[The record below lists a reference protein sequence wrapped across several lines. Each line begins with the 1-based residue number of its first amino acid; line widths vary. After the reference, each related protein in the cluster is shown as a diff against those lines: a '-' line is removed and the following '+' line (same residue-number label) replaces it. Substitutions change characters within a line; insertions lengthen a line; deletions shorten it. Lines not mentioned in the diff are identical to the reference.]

1 LPEPQVTDSAEEMPC
16 PLVDFPSGRS
26 PGGFSGFWSAW
37 SELAASAFNRRA
49 DAALATPSLAF
60 GRLEMLDVPLEPDP
74 QAVAKIIGVRVRKD
88 KDFLF
93 IVFSWFRLP
102 LPLLVLLI

>member
-1 LPEPQVTDSAEEMPC
+1 
-16 PLVDFPSGRS
+16 
-26 PGGFSGFWSAW
+26 
-37 SELAASAFNRRA
+37 
-49 DAALATPSLAF
+49 
-60 GRLEMLDVPLEPDP
+60 MLDVPLEPDP